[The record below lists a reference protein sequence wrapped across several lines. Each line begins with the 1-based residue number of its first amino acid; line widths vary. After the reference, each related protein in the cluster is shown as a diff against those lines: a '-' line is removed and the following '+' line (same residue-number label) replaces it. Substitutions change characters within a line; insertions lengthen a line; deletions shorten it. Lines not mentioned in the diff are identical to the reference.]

1 VVHPHEDP
9 KRHAFVQ
16 FFHHFMFEG
25 SKKIIDFDPPL
36 QTVGGE
42 SNAFT
47 SPDITNYYVTL
58 PADNIETAF
67 WLESDRMLA
76 LEFSEQSLRVLM
88 QVVIEEINKSN
99 LILNTGYVLI

>member
-1 VVHPHEDP
+1 TGFDQLFEHL
-9 KRHAFVQ
+9 
-16 FFHHFMFEG
+16 MFGG
-25 SKKIIDFDPPL
+25 SNSIIDFDTLL
-36 QTVGGE
+36 QPVGGE

-76 LEFSEQSLRVLM
+76 LEFSEQSLRVQK